1 MVSQVSQDSM
11 VNESQYFLV
20 MPCAGSGLRAGG
32 VVAKQYQDLQGIPLV
47 VRSLQGLAR
56 VPQLKSAVL
65 VVSKGD
71 NLASEVMTAHGCA
84 QWFEHFN
91 VLHEGGAT
99 RMESVL
105 AGVRSLAKM
114 GAKET
119 DWVLVHDA
127 ARCLIQPEWVQHLIQ
142 EVGDD
147 AVGGILAWPLSDTL
161 KQATASE
168 PVDCARI
175 SSTLPRA
182 HKWLAQTPQMFRVG
196 PLQKALE
203 RATHQLEME
212 QQSTSTQHAE
222 PSVTDEASAMEAVGL
237 EPMLVKASAL
247 NIKVTYAEDFAL
259 ASALLSILEV

>member
-1 MVSQVSQDSM
+1 M

-32 VVAKQYQDLQGIPLV
+32 EVAKQYQHVEGLPLV

-65 VVSKGD
+65 VVSPQD
-71 NLASEVMTAHGCA
+71 PMARQVMQAHGCA
-84 QWFEHFN
+84 HWFDHFN
-91 VLHEGGAT
+91 VLPQGGAT

-105 AGVRSLAKM
+105 AGVRSLALM
-114 GAKET
+114 GARES

-127 ARCLIQPEWVQHLIQ
+127 ARCLIQAQWVEQLIR

-147 AVGGILAWPLSDTL
+147 PVGGILAWPLSDTL
-161 KQATASE
+161 KEAHASKPHE
-168 PVDCARI
+168 SSRI
-175 SSTLPRA
+175 LSTHSRT

-203 RATHQLEME
+203 SATAQLALELAQPHGE
-212 QQSTSTQHAE
+212 GSE
-222 PSVTDEASAMEAVGL
+222 PRVTDEASAMEAVGL
-237 EPMLVKASAL
+237 SPLLVKASAL

-259 ASALLSILEV
+259 ARALLTLLEP